1 MDRSQLTRLVVSGGV
16 RPVGRPMAYKR
27 PADRRWL
34 LLLAVTLSVLALVI
48 GLNLA
53 GLIH

>member
-27 PADRRWL
+27 HTESRWRL
-34 LLLAVTLSVLALVI
+34 LLVVTLIVLALVI

-53 GLIH
+53 GLTY

>member
-16 RPVGRPMAYKR
+16 RPMAYKR
-27 PADRRWL
+27 PSERRWL
-34 LLLAVTLSVLALVI
+34 LLLAVTFLVLALVI
-48 GLNLA
+48 GLNLV